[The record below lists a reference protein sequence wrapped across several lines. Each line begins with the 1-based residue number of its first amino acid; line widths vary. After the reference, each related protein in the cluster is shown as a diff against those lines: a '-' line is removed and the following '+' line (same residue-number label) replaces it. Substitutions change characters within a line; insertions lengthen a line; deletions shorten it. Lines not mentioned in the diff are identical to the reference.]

1 MNKHIPRK
9 SAHWRAALWLGAFAG
24 LLPAMACAQ
33 GIAAPLPAV
42 SVGVDASDDSD
53 GFTEFKPWT
62 QYEAAS
68 GWGLKAGWQDYR
80 MQGWSATGR
89 SLMVTHRKQTP
100 QYQWQAQIGAN
111 RTAGHS
117 LAVGMLDAMYYVSA
131 ATAMGVSL
139 ERDVVNSRR
148 GLESGLHYDAAMLV
162 LDHQFHPRLSLGVA
176 AGASWFSNDNRRDL
190 LRTRWTFTLDEERG
204 WYAYAK
210 TRHYRN
216 SNPLRPE
223 YFSPERFNEASLG
236 LLWRT
241 ALNDSVVL
249 SANVDRGR
257 QSIDGRGQSAWSAG
271 LFLSSPRRAAVQ
283 WKVGFETS
291 QDHASALRASEDGY
305 RYTSFVAQVRI
316 PF

>member
-1 MNKHIPRK
+1 MNKRMAIQ
-9 SAHWRAALWLGAFAG
+9 SAAWCLGGLAG
-24 LLPAMACAQ
+24 LLPAMAGAQ

-42 SVGVDASDDSD
+42 SAGVDASDDSD

-89 SLMVTHRKQTP
+89 SLLVTHRKQTS
-100 QYQWQAQIGAN
+100 QYQWQAQLGAS
-111 RTAGHS
+111 RTAGHT

-131 ATAMGVSL
+131 ATAMGLSL

-148 GLESGLHYDAAMLV
+148 GLDNGVHYDAAMLV

-216 SNPLRPE
+216 SNPYRPE

-249 SANVDRGR
+249 SANVDGGH
-257 QSIDGRGQSAWSAG
+257 QSIDGRGHSAWSAG
-271 LFLSSPRRAAVQ
+271 LFLSSPRRAALQ